1 MLINM
6 AAEENINVNNL
17 VQTIVQH
24 SAFRE
29 RINLTATDQ
38 EQSTSIVLI
47 ASAGIAECEE
57 SISSFSL
64 LLWLKPGVRGEHLVT
79 YISHT
84 C

>member
-1 MLINM
+1 M

>member
-6 AAEENINVNNL
+6 AAEGNINVNNL

-29 RINLTATDQ
+29 RINLTAADQ

-47 ASAGIAECEE
+47 ASAEIAECEE
-57 SISSFSL
+57 SISSFNL
-64 LLWLKPGVRGEHLVT
+64 LLWLKSWSARRASRH
-79 YISHT
+79 IN
-84 C
+84 